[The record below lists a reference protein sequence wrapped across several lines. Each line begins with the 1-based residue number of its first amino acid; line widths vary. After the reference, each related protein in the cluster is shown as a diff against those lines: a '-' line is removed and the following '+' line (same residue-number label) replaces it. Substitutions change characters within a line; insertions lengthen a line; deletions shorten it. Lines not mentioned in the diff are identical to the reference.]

1 VLDAAL
7 SLTDANE
14 EEATE
19 DEAAVDVAVL
29 VVEAV
34 FGVVDAMAAAAVL
47 EAEAVV
53 DPSGVLEAFAAV
65 FGRGEVVDAADLSA
79 TAA

>member
-1 VLDAAL
+1 MAA
-7 SLTDANE
+7 AVE

-29 VVEAV
+29 VAETTTGVE
-34 FGVVDAMAAAAVL
+34 DAMAAAAVL
-47 EAEAVV
+47 EADAVV
-53 DPSGVLEAFAAV
+53 DPSGVLEAVAAV

>member
-1 VLDAAL
+1 MA
-7 SLTDANE
+7 DANE

-29 VVEAV
+29 VAGAI
-34 FGVVDAMAAAAVL
+34 FGVVETTDAAAVL

-53 DPSGVLEAFAAV
+53 DPSGVLEAVAAV
-65 FGRGEVVDAADLSA
+65 FGRGEVVEAVCAA
-79 TAA
+79 T

>member
-1 VLDAAL
+1 MAD
-7 SLTDANE
+7 TNE

-29 VVEAV
+29 VAETTTGVE
-34 FGVVDAMAAAAVL
+34 DAMAAAAVL

-53 DPSGVLEAFAAV
+53 DPSGVLEAVAAV
-65 FGRGEVVDAADLSA
+65 SGWEEVVEAVSAAA
-79 TAA
+79 R

>member
-1 VLDAAL
+1 LA
-7 SLTDANE
+7 DANE

-29 VVEAV
+29 VAETTTGVE
-34 FGVVDAMAAAAVL
+34 DAMAAAAVL

-53 DPSGVLEAFAAV
+53 DPSGVLEAVAAV